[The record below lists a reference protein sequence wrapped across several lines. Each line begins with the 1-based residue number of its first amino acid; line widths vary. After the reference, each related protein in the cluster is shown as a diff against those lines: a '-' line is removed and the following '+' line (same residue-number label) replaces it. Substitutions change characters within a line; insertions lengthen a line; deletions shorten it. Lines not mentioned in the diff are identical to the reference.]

1 MRTDTYEYVR
11 DTYEYVRLRRHHI
24 HTKLQQRL
32 RLREFTL
39 QGLVNLGHAI
49 FLFEFYV
56 KLNSRCS
63 RIRAPNYAT
72 VRYDSTF
79 NENINLEYRLQK
91 IAQMVNI
98 FFAIFLLKMSQYHV
112 DDTIIQIAISCSLI
126 DTKKKYCCF
135 FVPNP
140 VNEYPPAANL
150 EATTNN

>member
-1 MRTDTYEYVR
+1 MKLLL
-11 DTYEYVRLRRHHI
+11 RL
-24 HTKLQQRL
+24 L

-98 FFAIFLLKMSQYHV
+98 FFAIFLLQMSQYHV

-135 FVPNP
+135 FC
-140 VNEYPPAANL
+140 A
-150 EATTNN
+150 

>member
-56 KLNSRCS
+56 KLNSRFS

-91 IAQMVNI
+91 IADGQY
-98 FFAIFLLKMSQYHV
+98 FLRYLFTQNVMLM
-112 DDTIIQIAISCSLI
+112 TL
-126 DTKKKYCCF
+126 
-135 FVPNP
+135 
-140 VNEYPPAANL
+140 
-150 EATTNN
+150 